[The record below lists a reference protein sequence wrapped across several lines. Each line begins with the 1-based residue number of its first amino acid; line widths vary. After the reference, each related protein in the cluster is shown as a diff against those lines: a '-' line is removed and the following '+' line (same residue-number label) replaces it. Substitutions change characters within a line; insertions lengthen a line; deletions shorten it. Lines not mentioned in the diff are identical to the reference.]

1 MIYKERIYFF
11 SLLVALSALANPRL
25 AAAADLRKVTF
36 SYSAVSMTWY
46 PVKVALEKGFF
57 RSEGLEPQLIQMNGN
72 VATVALANGYIDF
85 SLNISPVLN
94 GAIQGLGTKL
104 VAGLNSRPL
113 FALVVRPEI
122 NAPSDLKGKVF
133 AVSSFGNT
141 QAILTE
147 KHLQHL
153 GLKKGEYQLL
163 AMGATPARIA
173 ALEKNIAQGSLMP
186 LPTNVQL
193 ENKGYR
199 LLGNTAEI
207 VINPIAGLGVHE
219 DKIKKD
225 PDLIQRVIRASLRSL
240 QLLQTNA
247 KDTVKILMAW
257 TRATEKDALRSL
269 ELAKPGF
276 SKNGMLTD
284 DDLSIEWNFIQQQT
298 KKTSVP
304 VSVAH
309 DMTLLRDVQTDG
321 TRSAIIQWND
331 SSKTQNKRRQTM
343 RTLDLLASDSSH
355 LPFLYVFKESKVM
368 EKYGYEIDLHIVGGA
383 KAPTMAHRA
392 KLALAGEID
401 FFSGLHH
408 ETYRERA
415 KGEKRL
421 TYLAQAQNNWDDRLV
436 ALPEIKNVEDLKGR
450 KIVCHSKAPCVS
462 GNLRAVL
469 ETCGLKPEEINMDVI
484 RRYLRQIFGF
494 RR

>member
-1 MIYKERIYFF
+1 MILRGRIYFF
-11 SLLVALSALANPRL
+11 PLLVALSTLPNLRL
-25 AAAADLRKVTF
+25 ATAADLRKVTF

-72 VATVALANGYIDF
+72 VATVALANGHIDF

-94 GAIQGLGTKL
+94 GAMQGLGTKL
-104 VAGLNSRPL
+104 VAALNSRPL

-122 NAPSDLKGKVF
+122 NSPNDLKGKVF

-153 GLKKGEYQLL
+153 GLKKGEYQSL

-225 PDLIQRVIRASLRSL
+225 PDMIKRVIRASLRSL
-240 QLLQTNA
+240 RLLQTNA

-257 TRATEKDALRSL
+257 TRATENDALRSL

-298 KKTSVP
+298 KKANVP
-304 VSVAH
+304 VSIAH
-309 DMTLLRDVQTDG
+309 DMTLLREAQ
-321 TRSAIIQWND
+321 
-331 SSKTQNKRRQTM
+331 
-343 RTLDLLASDSSH
+343 
-355 LPFLYVFKESKVM
+355 
-368 EKYGYEIDLHIVGGA
+368 
-383 KAPTMAHRA
+383 
-392 KLALAGEID
+392 
-401 FFSGLHH
+401 
-408 ETYRERA
+408 REL
-415 KGEKRL
+415 G
-421 TYLAQAQNNWDDRLV
+421 
-436 ALPEIKNVEDLKGR
+436 
-450 KIVCHSKAPCVS
+450 
-462 GNLRAVL
+462 
-469 ETCGLKPEEINMDVI
+469 M
-484 RRYLRQIFGF
+484 
-494 RR
+494 

>member
-1 MIYKERIYFF
+1 MILRGRIYFF
-11 SLLVALSALANPRL
+11 PLLVALSTLPNLRL
-25 AAAADLRKVTF
+25 ATAADLRKVTF

-72 VATVALANGYIDF
+72 VATVALANGHIDF

-94 GAIQGLGTKL
+94 GAMQGLGTKL
-104 VAGLNSRPL
+104 VAALNSRPL

-122 NAPSDLKGKVF
+122 NSPNDLKGKVF

-225 PDLIQRVIRASLRSL
+225 PDVIKRVIRASLRSL
-240 QLLQTNA
+240 RLLQTND

-257 TRATEKDALRSL
+257 TRTTENDALRSL

-298 KKTSVP
+298 KKANVP
-304 VSVAH
+304 VSIAH
-309 DMTLLRDVQTDG
+309 DMTLLREAQ
-321 TRSAIIQWND
+321 
-331 SSKTQNKRRQTM
+331 
-343 RTLDLLASDSSH
+343 
-355 LPFLYVFKESKVM
+355 
-368 EKYGYEIDLHIVGGA
+368 
-383 KAPTMAHRA
+383 
-392 KLALAGEID
+392 
-401 FFSGLHH
+401 
-408 ETYRERA
+408 REL
-415 KGEKRL
+415 G
-421 TYLAQAQNNWDDRLV
+421 
-436 ALPEIKNVEDLKGR
+436 
-450 KIVCHSKAPCVS
+450 
-462 GNLRAVL
+462 
-469 ETCGLKPEEINMDVI
+469 M
-484 RRYLRQIFGF
+484 
-494 RR
+494 

>member
-1 MIYKERIYFF
+1 MILHGPIYFF
-11 SLLVALSALANPRL
+11 LLLVALSALPNLRL
-25 AAAADLRKVTF
+25 ATAADLRKVTF
-36 SYSAVSMTWY
+36 SYSAVSMTWF

-57 RSEGLEPQLIQMNGN
+57 RNEGLEPQLIQMNGN

-94 GAIQGLGTKL
+94 GAMQGLGTKL
-104 VAGLNSRPL
+104 VAALNSRPL

-122 NAPSDLKGKVF
+122 NSPNDLKGKVF

-163 AMGATPARIA
+163 ALGATPARIA
-173 ALEKNIAQGSLMP
+173 ALEKNLAQGSLMP

-225 PDLIQRVIRASLRSL
+225 PDLIKRVIRASLRSL
-240 QLLQTNA
+240 QLLQANA

-298 KKTSVP
+298 KKANVP
-304 VSVAH
+304 VSIAH
-309 DMTLLRDVQTDG
+309 DMSLLREAQ
-321 TRSAIIQWND
+321 
-331 SSKTQNKRRQTM
+331 
-343 RTLDLLASDSSH
+343 
-355 LPFLYVFKESKVM
+355 
-368 EKYGYEIDLHIVGGA
+368 
-383 KAPTMAHRA
+383 
-392 KLALAGEID
+392 
-401 FFSGLHH
+401 
-408 ETYRERA
+408 REL
-415 KGEKRL
+415 G
-421 TYLAQAQNNWDDRLV
+421 
-436 ALPEIKNVEDLKGR
+436 
-450 KIVCHSKAPCVS
+450 
-462 GNLRAVL
+462 
-469 ETCGLKPEEINMDVI
+469 M
-484 RRYLRQIFGF
+484 
-494 RR
+494 